1 MQKTFKVLVF
11 SWKLTTVPLMSSF
24 PACWWISWH
33 RAGLSSLQ
41 KMKGGNPFVRFL
53 FMSVDL
59 GGASSKN
66 YTFQMRWHNP
76 GRGGKSTLFFLPN
89 CFALGNVSKENTL
102 GPFSV
107 SARARQDVAVDL
119 EKGKCGWQQQQQ
131 QEEEQ
136 WPWIKHQ
143 PNVQIK
149 SWGIRCSRFEFWIQN
164 WEEIA

>member
-11 SWKLTTVPLMSSF
+11 SWKLPTIPLMSSF
-24 PACWWISWH
+24 PAGWWISWH

-41 KMKGGNPFVRFL
+41 KMERRKSICKIPFHVCRPWGSFVKKL
-53 FMSVDL
+53 HISDAL
-59 GGASSKN
+59 TQSWPWREKYS
-66 YTFQMRWHNP
+66 
-76 GRGGKSTLFFLPN
+76 FFLPN

-131 QEEEQ
+131 QEEQ